1 MPEPGMPLPDCPAF
15 LPVTNGGN
23 KFSMAS
29 ICVPGSFCPMTTS
42 LATETP
48 VAISARNLEAMLA
61 FARTVFSL
69 KDNPAY
75 LAALEDILPHAAR
88 VPTRWPS
95 VLMGFDFHLTPA
107 GPKLIEINN
116 NAGGLYIGQ
125 NRWLPQMESHPEMP
139 GNLSDRILAM
149 FPSLWSTIAIMDE
162 DVTRQFMY
170 PEMCAYA
177 DLLRANGRNAF
188 VISPEDLV
196 HDEQGL
202 HYQGQRIDAIYNR
215 HTDFYLD
222 GADLANVRAAYQ
234 AGQVVINP
242 HPRSYALIGD
252 KTRMVDWW
260 REGLLERCMDTGQ
273 VALVRAVTPQTYQL
287 SEMDHER
294 VWSERKEWVFKPA
307 ARHGGKGVVIGKGI
321 SRVRFDALDPDETI
335 VQQLVPAS
343 EIEIDGQA
351 MKLDIRLYMH
361 GTRLIGLAGRAW
373 RGQVTNFR
381 EPGSGW
387 VPLTVEG

>member
-1 MPEPGMPLPDCPAF
+1 
-15 LPVTNGGN
+15 
-23 KFSMAS
+23 
-29 ICVPGSFCPMTTS
+29 MTTS

-48 VAISARNLEAMLA
+48 VTISARNFEIMLD
-61 FARTVFSL
+61 FSRTVFSL

-75 LAALEDILPHAAR
+75 LAALETSLPHAAR

-107 GPKLIEINN
+107 GPRLIEINN
-116 NAGGLYIGQ
+116 NAGGLYIGDD
-125 NRWLPQMESHPEMP
+125 RWLPQMESHPDMP
-139 GNLSDRILAM
+139 GDLGERILAM
-149 FPSLWSTIAIMDE
+149 FPSDWSTIAIMDE

-177 DLLRANGRNAF
+177 DLLRASGRQAF
-188 VISPEDLV
+188 VLSPEDLV
-196 HDEQGL
+196 RDHEGL
-202 HYQGQRIDAIYNR
+202 HYRGERIDAIYNR
-215 HTDFYLD
+215 HTDFYLE
-222 GADLANVRAAYQ
+222 GADLAEVRAAYQ
-234 AGQVVINP
+234 EGKVIINP

-260 REGLLERCMDTGQ
+260 REGLLESCLDAAQ
-273 VALVRAVTPQTYQL
+273 VALIRTVTPSTHRL
-287 SEMDHER
+287 SEMDRER
-294 VWSERKEWVFKPA
+294 VWSDRKDWVFKPA

-321 SRVRFDALDPDETI
+321 SRVRFDTLDPEETI

-343 EIEIDGQA
+343 EIEVGGQV

-361 GTRLIGLAGRAW
+361 GTRLIGMAGRAW

-387 VPLTVEG
+387 VSLTVEH